1 MVFDSFQHWHKVD
14 ITGRLSPCARFSH
27 AACSIGFQR
36 EHPLILVKGGCIRL
50 IDQLKNVLMEVLNDM
65 WVLDVDKAIWSKVS
79 ARFDLN
85 SVRQQ
90 LGVIDV

>member
-1 MVFDSFQHWHKVD
+1 
-14 ITGRLSPCARFSH
+14 
-27 AACSIGFQR
+27 
-36 EHPLILVKGGCIRL
+36 
-50 IDQLKNVLMEVLNDM
+50 MEVLNDM

-90 LGVIDV
+90 ERLMYNAVGYMHVVVVQETYMLLQYVQQYCGKLYLHI